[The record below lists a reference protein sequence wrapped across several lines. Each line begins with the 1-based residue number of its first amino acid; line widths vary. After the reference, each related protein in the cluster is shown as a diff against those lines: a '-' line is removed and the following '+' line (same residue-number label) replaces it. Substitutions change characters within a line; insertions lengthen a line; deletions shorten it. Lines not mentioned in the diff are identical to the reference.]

1 VHICLLF
8 SEKFGWMLFVTVQ
21 TLPMG
26 LKLQVNVTAH
36 QQQQVLA
43 ELAKNKDAVIKPVS
57 VSALGKK
64 LMFLQKQQQLVNIV

>member
-1 VHICLLF
+1 MV
-8 SEKFGWMLFVTVQ
+8 FVTVS
-21 TLPMG
+21 TLLMG

-43 ELAKNKDAVIKPVS
+43 ELAKNKDAVIKSVS

-64 LMFLQKQQQLVNIV
+64 LMFLQMQQQLVNTVLLYDWE